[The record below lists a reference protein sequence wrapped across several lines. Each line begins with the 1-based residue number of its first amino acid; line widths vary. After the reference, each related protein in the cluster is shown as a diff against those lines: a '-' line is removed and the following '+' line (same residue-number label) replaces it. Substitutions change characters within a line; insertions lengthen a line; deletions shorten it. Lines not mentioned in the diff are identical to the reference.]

1 MVEKKYNLD
10 IFKVL
15 DKLSQ
20 KDAKYFDELSDE
32 DLKSLH
38 PLVLM
43 RWMSGTTEAR
53 QVYFLNELVNTMV
66 FPLAKHKQLLL
77 KLLTICG
84 PGKSRRYNWNKA
96 KGKLTSSTP
105 KCLELVKAQYGLNSA
120 RGLDA
125 LKVLSNEAIQA
136 IAEHRGLQV
145 DEVREINKE
154 LKGRVETL
162 VKY

>member
-1 MVEKKYNLD
+1 MTEKKYNLD

-20 KDAKYFDELSDE
+20 KDVKYFEELSEE

-66 FPLAKHKQLLL
+66 FPMSKHKGLLL

-84 PGKSRRYNWNKA
+84 PGKSRRYSWNKA
-96 KGKLTSSTP
+96 KGKLTSNTP
-105 KCLELVKAQYGLNSA
+105 KCLELVKAHYGLNSA
-120 RGLDA
+120 RGIDA
-125 LKVLSNEAIQA
+125 LKVLPNEAIQA

-154 LKGRVETL
+154 LKGRVDTL